1 MPNSNSAKKRLR
13 QTERKTTVN
22 RARISRVRTYVRKVE
37 EAIQSGDATAA
48 KAALTIAEPELIRGA
63 QKGVLHRNTAQRK
76 VSRLTQQIRKMST

>member
-1 MPNSNSAKKRLR
+1 MPNSTSAKKRLR